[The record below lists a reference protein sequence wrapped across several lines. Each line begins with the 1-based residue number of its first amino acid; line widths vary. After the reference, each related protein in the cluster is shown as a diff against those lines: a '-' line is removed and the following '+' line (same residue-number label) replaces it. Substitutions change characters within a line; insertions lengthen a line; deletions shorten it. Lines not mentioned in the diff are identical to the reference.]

1 MFKSVIIGVLLL
13 CLGVTV
19 SSGQSDDDD
28 VVYWN
33 YGMMETA
40 NLREKLFRD
49 WINLAQQCEE
59 TGDLEGMLQACYI
72 ANRYI
77 PNPQIDYQLGGLY
90 ASMGLENYVGQVGM
104 YVDSA
109 KACFNRAIALDSG
122 YVAAYYGM
130 LEVYEQTNDVDS
142 VLALG
147 EIMIKK
153 DLAGNTP
160 DLYYKMAISYAE
172 KSDYNNAD
180 RILDNFATKTQTWY
194 AYLLDAAINFEAGR
208 KTDGLKALEKYF
220 LAPERKAVELIRYMS
235 ARNLLPEEIKLAMQY
250 ADSLEQF
257 VEDKDLMKKF
267 SLSLLEATSYCDKFD
282 KKEIKKIEKIA
293 KKYIQSEAVKNVII
307 ANLELAKGDED
318 DAFEKYTE
326 YAAAGLQTMHSAVMA
341 TFRHAFPEK
350 SREILALDP
359 SLFVCK
365 SRLEYRDMLGLLG
378 EHEQDADILL
388 AVTYNML
395 QSDSVFCYYFYYI
408 GEIYGQKKNRDSA
421 ITYFAQAVECDSS
434 NLIYKNSYAYFLAL
448 EGVQLDEALELSRSC
463 VHEEPNSPYYLDT
476 YGWVNFLLGNADI
489 AIENLTKASELMPDS
504 SEIWRHLAE
513 VLDTKAEKA
522 KAAVA
527 RRRADELDNK
537 KEKEE

>member
-1 MFKSVIIGVLLL
+1 MFKSVIIGMLLL

-19 SSGQSDDDD
+19 SNGQSDDD

-49 WINLAQQCEE
+49 WIDLAQQCEE

-90 ASMGLENYVGQVGM
+90 ASMGLNNYVGQVGM

-109 KACFNRAIALDSG
+109 KACFNRAIALDSS
-122 YVAAYYGM
+122 YVAAYDGM
-130 LEVYEQTNDVDS
+130 LEVYEQTGEVDS
-142 VLALG
+142 TLAIG
-147 EIMIKK
+147 EIMLKK
-153 DLAGNTP
+153 NLAGNTP
-160 DLYYKMAISYAE
+160 DLYYKMAISYAG
-172 KSDYNNAD
+172 KNDYENAN
-180 RILDNFATKTQTWY
+180 RILEEFAKNTRTWY

-208 KTDGLKALEKYF
+208 KTDGLSALEKYF
-220 LAPERKAVELIRYMS
+220 LAPERKADELIRYMS
-235 ARNLLPEEIKLAMQY
+235 ARNLLPEEIKLAVQY

-257 VEDKDLMKKF
+257 VENNSLMKLV
-267 SLSLLEATSYCDKFD
+267 SLSLMEATSYCNKFD

-293 KKYIQSEAVKNVII
+293 KKYIQSEAEKNIII

-318 DAFEKYTE
+318 DAFQKYME
-326 YAAAGLQTMHSAVMA
+326 YAGTGSQTMHSAVFA
-341 TFRHAFPEK
+341 TLRYAFPAK
-350 SREILALDP
+350 AREILALDP
-359 SLFVCK
+359 SLLVCK
-365 SRLEYRDMLGLLG
+365 NRAEYRDMLALLG
-378 EHEQDADILL
+378 NTENDADKLL

-408 GEIYGQKKNRDSA
+408 GEMYELKKNRDSA
-421 ITYFAQAVECDSS
+421 LTYFAEAVECDSS

-463 VHEEPNSPYYLDT
+463 VQAEPDSPYYLDT

-522 KAAVA
+522 KAAGA
-527 RRRADELDNK
+527 RRRADELDYKKK
-537 KEKEE
+537 KEE